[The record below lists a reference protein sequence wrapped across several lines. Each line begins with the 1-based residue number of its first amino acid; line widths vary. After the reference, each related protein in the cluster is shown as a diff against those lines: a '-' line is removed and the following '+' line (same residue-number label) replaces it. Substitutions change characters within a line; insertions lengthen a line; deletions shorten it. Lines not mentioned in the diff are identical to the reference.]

1 MAKKKD
7 KNDKEATAKRKL
19 DALLAKMEKKKLQIA
34 RQSKKLKALK
44 DKAAKFIAKNPD
56 LKPPASAPKT
66 APRRKKKAAT

>member
-7 KNDKEATAKRKL
+7 KQATSKKKL
-19 DALLAKMEKKKLQIA
+19 AALLAKMEKKKAQIA

-56 LKPPASAPKT
+56 LKPLASVARKT
-66 APRRKKKAAT
+66 ATRRKKKVAT